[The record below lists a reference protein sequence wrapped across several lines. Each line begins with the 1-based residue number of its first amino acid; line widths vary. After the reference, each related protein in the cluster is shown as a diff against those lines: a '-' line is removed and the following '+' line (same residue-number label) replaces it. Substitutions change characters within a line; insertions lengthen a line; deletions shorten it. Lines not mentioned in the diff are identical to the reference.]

1 MKKASQII
9 LTVFVFCIMIT
20 ATAFAQ
26 EEKEYTVALFLYD
39 GVELL
44 DFSGPGE
51 VFGATAGFDVYTVS
65 TDGKEITSQGFVK
78 VKPEYSIETAPRP
91 DIVVWP
97 GGGTGPTS
105 ENPAVLNWIN
115 KLSADGSM
123 NMSVCTGANILAS
136 AGLLD
141 GLNVT
146 TWHGFTDRLQ
156 EIVPSSTVHEN
167 TRFVDSGNILTTAGV
182 SAGIDGALHMVARI
196 KGHDVAKSTA
206 RYMEYDKWEPKD
218 GMIDYENPLIKAI
231 RNQGIDQATESVA
244 IDFKTRRPMFYEG
257 EMKNLGFEYVENEE
271 WSKAEK
277 IFKLVVKYYPYSLS
291 SYETLSS
298 IYEKQGQFAPLTEQQ
313 FIEKVMAGN
322 IGEAISD
329 FRKARKAYPG
339 WIMFSEGYVNWA
351 GYQYLQKGQFDDAI
365 TLFKLNIEIYPESAN
380 VYDSL
385 GEAYLKSEQTGL
397 AIENYRKALEI
408 DPGMESAREALAR
421 LTRKSGK

>member
-1 MKKASQII
+1 MRKVSQTI
-9 LTVFVFCIMIT
+9 LSIFFFCMMIT
-20 ATAFAQ
+20 ATTVAQ
-26 EEKEYTVALFLYD
+26 GEKEYIVAIFLYD

-51 VFGATAGFDVYTVS
+51 VFGATDGFDVYTVS
-65 TDGKEITSQGFVK
+65 TYGEEIISQGFVK
-78 VKPEYSIETAPRP
+78 VKPEYSIENAPRP

-105 ENPAVLNWIN
+105 ENPEVLNWIK
-115 KLSADGSM
+115 KLSADGSV

-146 TWHGFTDRLQ
+146 TWHGFTDQLQ
-156 EIVPSSTVHEN
+156 EIVPSSTVHED

-218 GMIDYENPLIKAI
+218 GMIDYENPLIEAI
-231 RNQGIDQATESVA
+231 KNQGLDQALESVS
-244 IDFKTRRPMFYEG
+244 IDLKSRRPTFYEG
-257 EMKNLGFEYVENEE
+257 EMKNLGFEYVENEQWNRAGE
-271 WSKAEK
+271 
-277 IFKLVVKYYPYSLS
+277 IFELVVKYYPYSIS
-291 SYETLSS
+291 SYEALASV
-298 IYEKQGQFAPLTEQQ
+298 YEKQGKYTPLTQQQ
-313 FIEKVMAGN
+313 FIEKVMDGN
-322 IGEAISD
+322 IDGAISD
-329 FRKARKAYPG
+329 FREARKAYPG
-339 WIMFSEGYVNWA
+339 WVMFSEGYVNWA

-365 TLFKLNIEIYPESAN
+365 TLFKLNVEVYPESAN

-385 GEAYLKSEQTGL
+385 GEAYMKSGQEDQ
-397 AIENYRKALEI
+397 AIKNYKKALEI
-408 DPGMESAREALAR
+408 DPELESAQNALSQLGGNR
-421 LTRKSGK
+421 G